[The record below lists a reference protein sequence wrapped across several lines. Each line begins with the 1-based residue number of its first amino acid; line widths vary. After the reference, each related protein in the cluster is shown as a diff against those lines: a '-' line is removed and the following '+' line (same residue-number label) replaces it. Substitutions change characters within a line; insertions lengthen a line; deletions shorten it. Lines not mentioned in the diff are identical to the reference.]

1 MDAEM
6 ITKGGKTFE
15 IPHCPKCGEPLRSIV
30 ELPDAIVQA
39 FGRERFMAV
48 HVPCLCEREAEE
60 KRKRRERDLEDTR
73 RIDRLREAS
82 LMDKLYQDMTFKN
95 AVTTKQNEKN
105 LQLCKRYAERFDEMV
120 EKDQGLLLWGE
131 VGTGKSHAAACIANH
146 LLDRGVPVLMTSFI
160 KLVNTME
167 RRGQEQ
173 TISLLERA
181 KLVIFDDLGAERSTD
196 YVIEKVYNIVDSR
209 VRSKLPMVLTTNL
222 TLEQMQGERDVRLQR
237 IYDRVF
243 DTCYPLQF
251 VGNSWRKKAA
261 SKRFAEM
268 QVLLEG
274 E

>member
-39 FGRERFMAV
+39 FGREKFMAV
-48 HVPCLCEREAEE
+48 HAPCLCEREAEE
-60 KRKRRERDLEDTR
+60 KRKKRERDLEDTR

-167 RRGQEQ
+167 SRGQEQ

-209 VRSKLPMVLTTNL
+209 VRSKLPMILTTNL

-261 SKRFAEM
+261 SRRFAEM
-268 QVLLEG
+268 KVLLEG